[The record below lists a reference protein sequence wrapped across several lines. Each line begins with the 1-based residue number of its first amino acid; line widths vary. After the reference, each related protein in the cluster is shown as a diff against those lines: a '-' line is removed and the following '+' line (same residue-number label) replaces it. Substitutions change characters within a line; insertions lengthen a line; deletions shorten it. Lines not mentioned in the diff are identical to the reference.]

1 MLRNA
6 MLRAKN
12 VES

>member
-1 MLRNA
+1 VTT
-6 MLRAKN
+6 LRAKN

>member
-1 MLRNA
+1 VTTS
-6 MLRAKN
+6 RAKN

>member
-1 MLRNA
+1 VTTLRV
-6 MLRAKN
+6 KN

>member
-1 MLRNA
+1 VTTS
-6 MLRAKN
+6 RAKS

>member
-1 MLRNA
+1 MTT
-6 MLRAKN
+6 LRAKN

>member
-1 MLRNA
+1 MT
-6 MLRAKN
+6 MSRAKN

>member
-1 MLRNA
+1 VA
-6 MLRAKN
+6 TSRAKN

>member
-1 MLRNA
+1 MTTS
-6 MLRAKN
+6 RAKN

>member
-1 MLRNA
+1 VMTLRV
-6 MLRAKN
+6 KN